1 LKTKGLF
8 VLLAIAASS
17 ACGTAPVKAPAVPSK
32 PPELSVT
39 KFVAYGDSITEGFV
53 QRCPGAAPTEDEP
66 DPLRIERPP
75 AQGRAQPSPTAY
87 PAKLQELLAE
97 RYPSQMIT
105 VINEGSGGEDITS
118 GVANLPGVLTA
129 NMPEVLL
136 LLEGINTL
144 NEQHKAGIPVVVEGL
159 RTMIQEARSR
169 SITVFAA
176 TLLPERPGGCRAYDY
191 SEDYDDI
198 IEANVQ
204 IRRMIG
210 TEGAILVDLYEAF
223 NGRTAMLIGEDG
235 LHPSAAGYQRI
246 AQTFFDA
253 IKKSLEH

>member
-1 LKTKGLF
+1 
-8 VLLAIAASS
+8 
-17 ACGTAPVKAPAVPSK
+17 
-32 PPELSVT
+32 
-39 KFVAYGDSITEGFV
+39 
-53 QRCPGAAPTEDEP
+53 
-66 DPLRIERPP
+66 
-75 AQGRAQPSPTAY
+75 
-87 PAKLQELLAE
+87 
-97 RYPSQMIT
+97 
-105 VINEGSGGEDITS
+105 
-118 GVANLPGVLTA
+118 
-129 NMPEVLL
+129 
-136 LLEGINTL
+136 
-144 NEQHKAGIPVVVEGL
+144 
-159 RTMIQEARSR
+159 MIQEARSR